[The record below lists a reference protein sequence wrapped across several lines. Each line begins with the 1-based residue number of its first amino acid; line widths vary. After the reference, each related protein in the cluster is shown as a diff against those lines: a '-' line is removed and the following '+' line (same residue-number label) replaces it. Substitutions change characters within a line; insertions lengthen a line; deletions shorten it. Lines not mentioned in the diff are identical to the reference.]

1 MPLRSESATIA
12 DKDED
17 NVFVS
22 GPGKICVK
30 VFKRPG
36 VASLTSI
43 FLYLWWEGESAF
55 GLCSIEGLLIPRLG
69 VVGRLGLNF

>member
-43 FLYLWWEGESAF
+43 FLYLW
-55 GLCSIEGLLIPRLG
+55 
-69 VVGRLGLNF
+69 